1 MSSSLV
7 LIRGYEMTNLK
18 LKLQAIAISASLVSA
33 IPASAQISM
42 EAGGWSD
49 TPLGFSRDAQA
60 NRVIVAGGGSRS
72 SATNGSFGST
82 RAMMPSWSGTT
93 TGGSATAIG
102 NMISVDIEGNNNT
115 VMVDAPQISTGNQTA
130 IVAHLPTSG
139 SD

>member
-1 MSSSLV
+1 
-7 LIRGYEMTNLK
+7 MTNLK

-42 EAGGWSD
+42 
-49 TPLGFSRDAQA
+49 
-60 NRVIVAGGGSRS
+60 
-72 SATNGSFGST
+72 
-82 RAMMPSWSGTT
+82 
-93 TGGSATAIG
+93 SATAIG

-115 VMVDAPQISTGNQTA
+115 VMVDASQISTGNQTA

>member
-1 MSSSLV
+1 
-7 LIRGYEMTNLK
+7 MTNLK
-18 LKLQAIAISASLVSA
+18 LTLQSIVISASLVSA

-49 TPLGFSRDAQA
+49 APLGFSRDTQA
-60 NRVIVAGGGSRS
+60 NRIIIAGGGSGS
-72 SATNGSFGST
+72 SAATGSFGST

-102 NMISVDIEGNNNT
+102 NMISVEIEGNNNT
-115 VMVDAPQISTGNQTA
+115 VMVDASQINLGNQSA

-139 SD
+139 GD